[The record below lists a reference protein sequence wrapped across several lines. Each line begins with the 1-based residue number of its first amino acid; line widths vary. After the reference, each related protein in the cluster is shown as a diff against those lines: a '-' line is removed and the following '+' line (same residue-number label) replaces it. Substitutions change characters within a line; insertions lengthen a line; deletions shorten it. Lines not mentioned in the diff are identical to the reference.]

1 MRFSIF
7 TYIEHCKESERYFSY
22 GPYVREMNLWLKQ
35 VKETEI
41 IAPLQK
47 KTPPA
52 FLQAYAH
59 DKLKFTVIP
68 SFNFLTFRNSFSA
81 LLKMPVISRK
91 IYLGMERS
99 EHIHLRCPGNVG
111 LLSAILQIFFPSKP
125 KSAKY
130 AGNWD
135 PKAKQPW
142 SYRLQKLI
150 LSNTFLTRNMQVL
163 VYGEWPGQSKN
174 ILPFLTA
181 SFSEKEILEVKE
193 KKFNGP
199 LSFLFIGSLVEGK
212 QPVEAVKLFRQLRE
226 KFSEEKDLTMEIY
239 GDGPEKEKLEAYCYN
254 EGLSGIISF
263 IGNRPI
269 EDLKMA
275 YQRSHFVVLP
285 SKSEGWPKALAEG
298 MFFGCIP
305 IATPVSCVPWMVGHG
320 SRGILLQEVGKKSKK
335 KGKRAEDS
343 GQGPKIMKRTSDIE
357 TIIALIKDPEEM
369 QRKSRAAKE
378 WSQQYT
384 VEKFEAA
391 IKDVLYNSNNSSS
404 PFGRGQDEG

>member
-7 TYIEHCKESERYFSY
+7 TYIEHCKQSEKYFSY

-41 IAPLQK
+41 IAPLQN
-47 KTPPA
+47 KTPPP

-68 SFNFLTFRNSFSA
+68 SFNFLTFRNSVSA
-81 LLKMPVISRK
+81 LLKIPVIARK

-111 LLSAILQIFFPSKP
+111 LLSAIVQIFFPWKP

-135 PKAKQPW
+135 PGAKQPW
-142 SYRLQKLI
+142 TYRLQKWI
-150 LSNTFLTRNMQVL
+150 LSNTFLTRNIEVL
-163 VYGEWPGQSKN
+163 VYGEWPGQSRN
-174 ILPFLTA
+174 IRSFFTA
-181 SFSEKEILEVKE
+181 SFSEKEIQEVKE

-212 QPVEAVKLFRQLRE
+212 QPVEAVKLLQQLRE
-226 KFSEEKDLTMEIY
+226 KHSEEKELTMEIF
-239 GDGPEKEKLEAYCYN
+239 GDGPEKEKLKAYCYN

-263 IGNRPI
+263 KGNRPI
-269 EDLKMA
+269 EDLKLA
-275 YQRSHFVVLP
+275 YQKSHFVILP

-305 IATPVSCVPWMVGHG
+305 IATPVSCVPWMLGNG
-320 SRGILLQEVGKKSKK
+320 SRGILISEESFSGSRMES
-335 KGKRAEDS
+335 GKRREGS
-343 GQGPKIMKRTSDIE
+343 QFLLEE
-357 TIIALIKDPEEM
+357 TVERIHDLIQDPEELKRM
-369 QRKSRAAKE
+369 SEEAKK

-384 VEKFEAA
+384 LEKFEEA
-391 IKDVLYNSNNSSS
+391 IKGILA
-404 PFGRGQDEG
+404 PQPPKGE